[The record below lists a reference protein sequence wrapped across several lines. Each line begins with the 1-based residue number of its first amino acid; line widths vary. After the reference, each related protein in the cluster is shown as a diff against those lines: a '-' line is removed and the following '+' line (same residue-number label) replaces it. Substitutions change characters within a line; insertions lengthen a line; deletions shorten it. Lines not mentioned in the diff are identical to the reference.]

1 MEQLLVIIQQIY
13 ELLDILNSY
22 TQGEREELLEG
33 YPRFLFEVKELLRIL
48 DRIVG
53 GSTYW
58 GWKIEW
64 GCQPWHLM
72 TYRQQKGL
80 TLQAGWE
87 DKLDF
92 GLDLYRDTFEASLK
106 ILTPILSPRILTP
119 IDLDALEVKDTE
131 LDLPTDVCKLTHI
144 EHERPVLFHELV
156 SGSSVSSSSVGNN
169 NETLELPVADDN
181 ETLELPVA
189 DEGSDIDSMPELE
202 DETKLDSVEIPLW
215 LIPNGVMVTFRGGR
229 VIFERDQGPPWQDV
243 LTQMLEEQN
252 SMLGDN

>member
-13 ELLDILNSY
+13 QLLNILNCF

-33 YPRFLFEVKELLRIL
+33 YPRFLSQVKELLGIL

-72 TYRQQKGL
+72 TYQQQKGL

-92 GLDLYRDTFEASLK
+92 GLDLYRDTFEASLRV
-106 ILTPILSPRILTP
+106 LTPIHSPEVLTP
-119 IDLDALEVKDTE
+119 VDLDALKVKGTE
-131 LDLPTDVCKLTHI
+131 LDLPTDVCELSHI
-144 EHERPVLFHELV
+144 EHERPVLFHELI
-156 SGSSVSSSSVGNN
+156 SGSSVCSSSVENN
-169 NETLELPVADDN
+169 NEILEPPV
-181 ETLELPVA
+181 V
-189 DEGSDIDSMPELE
+189 DEESDVDSMPELE
-202 DETKLDSVEIPLW
+202 D
-215 LIPNGVMVTFRGGR
+215 
-229 VIFERDQGPPWQDV
+229 
-243 LTQMLEEQN
+243 
-252 SMLGDN
+252 

>member
-22 TQGEREELLEG
+22 TQGECEELLEG
-33 YPRFLFEVKELLRIL
+33 YPHFLFEVKELLTIL

-53 GSTYW
+53 GRTYW

-106 ILTPILSPRILTP
+106 ILTPILSPRVLTP

-144 EHERPVLFHELV
+144 GHERPVLFHELV

-169 NETLELPVADDN
+169 NETLELPVAD
-181 ETLELPVA
+181 
-189 DEGSDIDSMPELE
+189 EGSDIDSMPELE
-202 DETKLDSVEIPLW
+202 DETNLDSVEIPLW
-215 LIPNGVMVTFRGGR
+215 LIPNGVIVTFRRGR
-229 VIFERDQGPPWQDV
+229 VIFEREQGPPWQDV

-252 SMLGDN
+252 LILGDN

>member
-13 ELLDILNSY
+13 EFLNILNSY

-33 YPRFLFEVKELLRIL
+33 YPRFLFEVKELLTIL

-92 GLDLYRDTFEASLK
+92 GLDLYRDTFEASLR
-106 ILTPILSPRILTP
+106 ILTPMLSPRVLTP

-144 EHERPVLFHELV
+144 GHEGPVLFHELV

-169 NETLELPVADDN
+169 NEA
-181 ETLELPVA
+181 LELPVA

-202 DETKLDSVEIPLW
+202 DETNLDSVEVPLW
-215 LIPNGVMVTFRGGR
+215 LIPNGVMVTFRRGR
-229 VIFERDQGPPWQDV
+229 VIFEREQGPPWQDV

-252 SMLGDN
+252 LILGDN

>member
-1 MEQLLVIIQQIY
+1 MEQLLKIIQQIY
-13 ELLDILNSY
+13 ELLSILNVY

-33 YPRFLFEVKELLRIL
+33 YPRFLLEVKELLRIL

-106 ILTPILSPRILTP
+106 ILTPILSPRVLTP
-119 IDLDALEVKDTE
+119 IDLDALEVRDTE
-131 LDLPTDVCKLTHI
+131 LDFPTDVCKLTRT
-144 EHERPVLFHELV
+144 EPERPVLFHELI
-156 SGSSVSSSSVGNN
+156 SGSSASSSSIENN
-169 NETLELPVADDN
+169 SETLELPVGH
-181 ETLELPVA
+181 EE
-189 DEGSDIDSMPELE
+189 SDLDSMPELE
-202 DETKLDSVEIPLW
+202 DVPNLDSIEIPLW

-229 VIFERDQGPPWQDV
+229 VFFERGQGPPWQEV
-243 LTQMLEEQN
+243 LAQMIEEQD
-252 SMLGDN
+252 SILEDN

>member
-1 MEQLLVIIQQIY
+1 MEQLLEIIQQIY
-13 ELLDILNSY
+13 ELLNILNVY

-33 YPRFLFEVKELLRIL
+33 YPRFLLEVKELMRIL

-92 GLDLYRDTFEASLK
+92 GVDLYRDTFEASLK
-106 ILTPILSPRILTP
+106 ILTPILSPRVLTP
-119 IDLDALEVKDTE
+119 IDLDAFEVRDAE
-131 LDLPTDVCKLTHI
+131 LDFPTDVCKLTRI
-144 EHERPVLFHELV
+144 EPERPVLFHELI
-156 SGSSVSSSSVGNN
+156 SGSSASSSSAENN
-169 NETLELPVADDN
+169 SETLELPVGH
-181 ETLELPVA
+181 EE
-189 DEGSDIDSMPELE
+189 SDLDSMPELE
-202 DETKLDSVEIPLW
+202 DVPNLDSIEIPLW

-229 VIFERDQGPPWQDV
+229 VFFEREQGPPWQEV
-243 LTQMLEEQN
+243 LAQMIEEQD
-252 SMLGDN
+252 SILEDN

>member
-1 MEQLLVIIQQIY
+1 MIIQQIY
-13 ELLDILNSY
+13 QLLNILNCY

-33 YPRFLFEVKELLRIL
+33 YPRFLSQVKELLGIL

-58 GWKIEW
+58 GWKVEW

-92 GLDLYRDTFEASLK
+92 GLDLYRDTFEASLRV
-106 ILTPILSPRILTP
+106 LTPIHSPEVLTP
-119 IDLDALEVKDTE
+119 IDLDTLEVKDPE
-131 LDLPTDVCKLTHI
+131 LDLPTDVCKLSHI
-144 EHERPVLFHELV
+144 DHERPVLFHELI
-156 SGSSVSSSSVGNN
+156 SGSSVSSSSVENN
-169 NETLELPVADDN
+169 NEILESPV
-181 ETLELPVA
+181 VG
-189 DEGSDIDSMPELE
+189 EGSDVDSMPELE
-202 DETKLDSVEIPLW
+202 DVTNSGTIEIPLW

-229 VIFERDQGPPWQDV
+229 VIFEREQGPPWQDV

-252 SMLGDN
+252 STLGDN

>member
-1 MEQLLVIIQQIY
+1 MEQLLVIIRQIY

-33 YPRFLFEVKELLRIL
+33 YPHFLFEVKELLTIL

-106 ILTPILSPRILTP
+106 ILTPILSPRVLTP

-131 LDLPTDVCKLTHI
+131 LDLPKDVCKLTHI
-144 EHERPVLFHELV
+144 GHERPLLFHELV

-169 NETLELPVADDN
+169 NETLELPVAD
-181 ETLELPVA
+181 EE
-189 DEGSDIDSMPELE
+189 SDIDSMPELE
-202 DETKLDSVEIPLW
+202 DETNLDSVEIPLW
-215 LIPNGVMVTFRGGR
+215 LIPNGVMVTFRRGR
-229 VIFERDQGPPWQDV
+229 MIFEREQGPPWQDV

-252 SMLGDN
+252 LILGDN

>member
-13 ELLDILNSY
+13 QLLSILNCY

-33 YPRFLFEVKELLRIL
+33 YPCFLSQVKELLGIL

-58 GWKIEW
+58 GWKVEW

-92 GLDLYRDTFEASLK
+92 GLDLYRDTFEASLRV
-106 ILTPILSPRILTP
+106 LTPIHSPEVLTP
-119 IDLDALEVKDTE
+119 IDLDTLEVKDPE
-131 LDLPTDVCKLTHI
+131 LDLPTDVCKLSHI
-144 EHERPVLFHELV
+144 DHERPVLFHELI
-156 SGSSVSSSSVGNN
+156 SGSSVSSSSVENN
-169 NETLELPVADDN
+169 NEIQESPV
-181 ETLELPVA
+181 V
-189 DEGSDIDSMPELE
+189 DEGSDVDSMPELE
-202 DETKLDSVEIPLW
+202 DATNSGTVEIPLW

-229 VIFERDQGPPWQDV
+229 VIFEREQGPPWQDV

-252 SMLGDN
+252 STLGNN

>member
-22 TQGEREELLEG
+22 TQGEHEELLEG
-33 YPRFLFEVKELLRIL
+33 YPRFLFEVKELLGIL

-80 TLQAGWE
+80 TLQADWE

-92 GLDLYRDTFEASLK
+92 GLDLYRDTFEASQRT
-106 ILTPILSPRILTP
+106 LTPIHSPEVLTP
-119 IDLDALEVKDTE
+119 VDLDALEVKDTE

-144 EHERPVLFHELV
+144 EHERPLLFHELV

-169 NETLELPVADDN
+169 DETLELSVV
-181 ETLELPVA
+181 EG
-189 DEGSDIDSMPELE
+189 GSDVDSMPELE
-202 DETKLDSVEIPLW
+202 DETNLGLVKIPLW

-229 VIFERDQGPPWQDV
+229 VIFEREQGPPWQDV

-252 SMLGDN
+252 SILGDN

>member
-13 ELLDILNSY
+13 ELLNILNSY

-33 YPRFLFEVKELLRIL
+33 YPHFLFEVKELLTIL

-92 GLDLYRDTFEASLK
+92 GLDLYRGTFEDYLK
-106 ILTPILSPRILTP
+106 VFTPILSPRVLTP
-119 IDLDALEVKDTE
+119 IDLDALEAKSTE

-144 EHERPVLFHELV
+144 EHERPVPFHELIP
-156 SGSSVSSSSVGNN
+156 GSSVSSSSVGNN
-169 NETLELPVADDN
+169 NETLELPVAG
-181 ETLELPVA
+181 
-189 DEGSDIDSMPELE
+189 EGSDIDSMPELE
-202 DETKLDSVEIPLW
+202 DETNVDSVEIPLW
-215 LIPNGVMVTFRGGR
+215 LIPNGVMVTFRRGR
-229 VIFERDQGPPWQDV
+229 VIFEREQGPPWQDV
-243 LTQMLEEQN
+243 LTQMLEEQH
-252 SMLGDN
+252 SILGDN

>member
-1 MEQLLVIIQQIY
+1 MEQLLKIIQQIY
-13 ELLDILNSY
+13 ELLNILNAY
-22 TQGEREELLEG
+22 TQGEREKLLEG
-33 YPRFLFEVKELLRIL
+33 YPRFLLEVKELLRIL

-106 ILTPILSPRILTP
+106 ILTPILSPRVLTP
-119 IDLDALEVKDTE
+119 IDLGALEANDLE
-131 LDLPTDVCKLTHI
+131 LELPTDVCKLSNI
-144 EHERPVLFHELV
+144 DHERPVLFHELI
-156 SGSSVSSSSVGNN
+156 SGNSASSSSVENN
-169 NETLELPVADDN
+169 SETLELPVGH
-181 ETLELPVA
+181 EE
-189 DEGSDIDSMPELE
+189 SDLDSMPELE
-202 DETKLDSVEIPLW
+202 DVPNLDSIEIPLW

-229 VIFERDQGPPWQDV
+229 VFFEREQGPPWQEV
-243 LTQMLEEQN
+243 LAQMIEEQD
-252 SMLGDN
+252 SILEDN

>member
-1 MEQLLVIIQQIY
+1 MIIQQIY
-13 ELLDILNSY
+13 QLLNILNCY

-33 YPRFLFEVKELLRIL
+33 YPRFLSQVKELLGIL

-58 GWKIEW
+58 SWKVEW

-87 DKLDF
+87 HKLDF
-92 GLDLYRDTFEASLK
+92 GLDLYRDTFEASLRV
-106 ILTPILSPRILTP
+106 LTPIHSPEVLTP
-119 IDLDALEVKDTE
+119 IDLDTLEVKDPE
-131 LDLPTDVCKLTHI
+131 LDLPTDVCKLSHI
-144 EHERPVLFHELV
+144 DHERPVLFHELI
-156 SGSSVSSSSVGNN
+156 SGSSVSSSSVENN
-169 NETLELPVADDN
+169 NEILESPV
-181 ETLELPVA
+181 VG
-189 DEGSDIDSMPELE
+189 EGSDVDSVPELE
-202 DETKLDSVEIPLW
+202 DATNSDTVEIPLW

-229 VIFERDQGPPWQDV
+229 VIFEREQGPPWQDV

>member
-1 MEQLLVIIQQIY
+1 MEQLLEIIQQIY
-13 ELLDILNSY
+13 ELLSILNVY

-33 YPRFLFEVKELLRIL
+33 YPRFLLEVTELLRIL

-92 GLDLYRDTFEASLK
+92 GLDLYRDTFEASLR
-106 ILTPILSPRILTP
+106 ILTPILSPRVLTP
-119 IDLDALEVKDTE
+119 IDLDALEVRDTE
-131 LDLPTDVCKLTHI
+131 LDLPTDVCKLTRI
-144 EHERPVLFHELV
+144 EPERPVLFHELV
-156 SGSSVSSSSVGNN
+156 SGSSASSSSVGNN
-169 NETLELPVADDN
+169 NETLESPVGH
-181 ETLELPVA
+181 EE
-189 DEGSDIDSMPELE
+189 SDLDSMPELE
-202 DETKLDSVEIPLW
+202 DVPNLDSIEIPLW

-229 VIFERDQGPPWQDV
+229 VFFEREQGPPWQEV
-243 LTQMLEEQN
+243 LAQMIEEQD
-252 SMLGDN
+252 SILEDN